1 MCFVRGLT
9 MQVAIVSD
17 SVFEKIGYKDENG
30 KTVLCCDSQAVEVG
44 LGGLCEA

>member
-1 MCFVRGLT
+1 M

-17 SVFEKIGYKDENG
+17 SVFENIGYKDDNG

-44 LGGLCEA
+44 IGDMREG

>member
-1 MCFVRGLT
+1 MCCVRGLT

-17 SVFEKIGYKDENG
+17 SVFENIGYKDENG

-44 LGGLCEA
+44 FGGLCEG